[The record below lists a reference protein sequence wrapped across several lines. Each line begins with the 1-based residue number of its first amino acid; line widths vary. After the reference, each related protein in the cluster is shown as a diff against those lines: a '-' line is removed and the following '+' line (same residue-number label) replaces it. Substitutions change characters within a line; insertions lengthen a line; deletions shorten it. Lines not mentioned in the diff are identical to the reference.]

1 MRRHQARLHP
11 RFPER
16 ICWGCDKF
24 CPADDLACGNGTIRT
39 PHPQELF
46 GNDWLAWCDGFVDT
60 SGGGSRNGRERSA
73 LRHVSVA
80 ADSGIEGDDI
90 PEQQRIEDEEHS

>member
-1 MRRHQARLHP
+1 MKRQQATLHP

-46 GNDWLAWCDGFVDT
+46 GEDWLAWCDAVGGT
-60 SGGGSRNGRERSA
+60 SAGRSTDGSDRLAGPASP
-73 LRHVSVA
+73 LPP
-80 ADSGIEGDDI
+80 DSGVEGDDVPKQRGI
-90 PEQQRIEDEEHS
+90 EQEEYS